1 MQEPKERNVVNK
13 RFIKILI
20 LIYNQIPGH
29 HPMQHLLLATTTYA
43 QVYRLTPRLCVPLAC
58 TIVHLVYII
67 IAVLVVVVVVV
78 FLCLFLFVCLLA
90 WFSLVMHAIRF
101 SQGTYQ
107 KVTNDPH

>member
-1 MQEPKERNVVNK
+1 MQEPKERNVFNK

-58 TIVHLVYII
+58 TIVHPVYIS
-67 IAVLVVVVVVV
+67 IAVLVVVVVVFCV
-78 FLCLFLFVCLLA
+78 SFCLFVCLLGFFGYA
-90 WFSLVMHAIRF
+90 C
-101 SQGTYQ
+101 
-107 KVTNDPH
+107 N